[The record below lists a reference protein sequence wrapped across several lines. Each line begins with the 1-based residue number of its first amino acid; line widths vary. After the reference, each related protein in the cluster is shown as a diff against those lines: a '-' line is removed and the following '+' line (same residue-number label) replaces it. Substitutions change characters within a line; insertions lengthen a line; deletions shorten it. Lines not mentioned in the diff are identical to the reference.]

1 MLVFDKEK
9 RLYLHTCMQKGLL
22 LLLLIRQLSTGTDLT
37 SFKRFAGRLSIAD
50 NADDDNSDY

>member
-9 RLYLHTCMQKGLL
+9 RLYLHTCMRKGL

-50 NADDDNSDY
+50 NADDNNSDY